1 MTLNQIALTAEQKAI
16 KDRVTLTPF
25 DDNYKDVQV
34 IKGYAGTGKTVT
46 TSEVINGLAS
56 TTSPVV
62 VLAPTAAALSVIA
75 NKLTGAGTNP
85 AIVVK
90 TIASMTRTPTPVVKL
105 GENLPTFS
113 MNREGLTKLSKFVSR
128 LRIDASGIASV
139 THNFSHSTRPL
150 DLANEGAIASVNFK
164 KETVSLDESRL
175 TQQLRSRMGDKV
187 DVSVDTEHLLNSV
200 EDCSSRL
207 FRTNPST
214 VVVDEF
220 SMVNSTDADL
230 IVEACVR
237 NNVRVIVCGDPGQLE
252 PVDGAKN
259 DYIRAKS
266 DFEKVFDEAPSR
278 PAISAEVGIN
288 ELTRVLRSEDSVASL
303 AADIRSG
310 RKIAALA
317 GENESVITVS
327 AKSAPKLI
335 EQYENLMLNAG
346 AVVTF
351 TNKNVRAFNE
361 GLRMLHGIIGPVQK
375 GDRLVCNK
383 NTYDT
388 FAHYF
393 YNGEILQVLDTGL
406 HIRGVDRTIATLR
419 DRAKSGGNEA
429 QAILDLI
436 ERDEIVGALVESNEG
451 GKKACFVFSPDA
463 RVPHHKK
470 RLYEKLMNSMD
481 ASCAPIIDVS
491 FAYAL
496 TVHKAQGSEWDNVV
510 YFTTQRELDMLKTSN
525 MPYTAV
531 TRAKN
536 NATILYYPN

>member
-1 MTLNQIALTAEQKAI
+1 MAQIELTEEQNAI
-16 KDRVTLTPF
+16 KDRVTLTQF
-25 DDNYKDVQV
+25 DNDYKDVQV

-46 TSEVINGLAS
+46 TSEIINSLAS

-75 NKLTGAGTNP
+75 NKLAGVGNNP
-85 AIVVK
+85 AVSVK

-113 MNREGLTKLSKFVSR
+113 MNREGLEGLSKFVSR
-128 LRIDASGIASV
+128 LRIDVSGIATV
-139 THNFSHSTRPL
+139 TNNFSHSTRPL
-150 DLANEGAIASVNFK
+150 DLTNAGAIASIKFNK
-164 KETVSLDESRL
+164 DTVSIDEKKL
-175 TQQLRSRMGDKV
+175 TQQLRTRMGDKV
-187 DVSVDTEHLLNSV
+187 DVSVDTEHLLNTV
-200 EDCSSRL
+200 DDCASRL

-220 SMVNSTDADL
+220 SMVSAADADL

-237 NNVRVIVCGDPGQLE
+237 NNVRIIVCGDPGQLE
-252 PVDGAKN
+252 PVEGAKN

-266 DFEKVFDEAPSR
+266 DFEKEFPDAHSR
-278 PAISAEVGIN
+278 PAINVGVGVN

-310 RKIAALA
+310 RRISALA
-317 GENESVITVS
+317 GENDNVVTVS
-327 AKSAPKLI
+327 VKSVPKLI
-335 EQYENLMLNAG
+335 EQHEDLMLNAG

-361 GLRMLHGIIGPVQK
+361 GLRMLHGIIGPVQA

-393 YNGEILQVLDTGL
+393 YNGEILKVIGTGL
-406 HIRGVDRTIATLR
+406 DIRGVDKSITTLR
-419 DRAKSGGNEA
+419 ERASAGGNEA

-436 ERDEIVGALVESNEG
+436 ERDEIVGALVESKDG
-451 GKKACFVFSPDA
+451 GKKACFVFSPDS

-481 ASCAPIIDVS
+481 VSCAPIIDVS

-536 NATILYYPN
+536 NVTILYYPK

>member
-1 MTLNQIALTAEQKAI
+1 MAQIELTDEQNAI

-25 DDNYKDVQV
+25 DEDYKDVQV

-46 TSEVINGLAS
+46 TSEVINSLAS

-75 NKLTGAGTNP
+75 NKLVGVGTNP
-85 AIVVK
+85 AVVVK

-113 MNREGLTKLSKFVSR
+113 MNREGLTGLSKLVSR
-128 LRIDASGIASV
+128 LRIDTSGIATV

-150 DLANEGAIASVNFK
+150 DLANASAVAGISFN
-164 KETVSLDESRL
+164 KETVSLDEAKL
-175 TQQLRSRMGDKV
+175 TQQLRARMGNKV
-187 DVSVDTEHLLNSV
+187 NVSVDTEHLLNTV
-200 EDCSSRL
+200 DDCASRL
-207 FRTNPST
+207 FRTKPST

-220 SMVNSTDADL
+220 SMVNAADADL

-237 NNVRVIVCGDPGQLE
+237 NNVRIIACGDPGQLE
-252 PVDGAKN
+252 PVEGAKN

-266 DFEKVFDEAPSR
+266 DFEKEFDETPSR
-278 PAISAEVGIN
+278 PAISAEVGVN

-310 RKIAALA
+310 RRISALA
-317 GENESVITVS
+317 SEHDNVVTVS
-327 AKSAPKLI
+327 VKSVPKII
-335 EQYENLMLNAG
+335 EQYEDLMLNAG

-351 TNKNVRAFNE
+351 TNKNVRAFND
-361 GLRMLHGIIGPVQK
+361 GLRMLHGIIGPVQA

-393 YNGEILQVLDTGL
+393 YNGEILKVIDTGL
-406 HIRGVDRTIATLR
+406 DIRGVDKSIVTLR
-419 DRAKSGGNEA
+419 ERAKAGGNEA

-436 ERDEIVGALVESNEG
+436 ERDEIVGALVESKDG
-451 GKKACFVFSPDA
+451 GKKACFVFSPDS

-496 TVHKAQGSEWDNVV
+496 TVHKAQGSEWENVV

-536 NATILYYPN
+536 NVTILYYPK

>member
-1 MTLNQIALTAEQKAI
+1 MAQIELTEEQNAI
-16 KDRVTLTPF
+16 KDRVTLTQF
-25 DDNYKDVQV
+25 DDDYKDVQV

-46 TSEVINGLAS
+46 TSEIINSLAS

-75 NKLTGAGTNP
+75 NKLAGVGNNP
-85 AIVVK
+85 AVSVK

-113 MNREGLTKLSKFVSR
+113 MNREGLEGLSKFVSR
-128 LRIDASGIASV
+128 LRIDVSGIATV
-139 THNFSHSTRPL
+139 TNNFSHSTRPL
-150 DLANEGAIASVNFK
+150 DLTSAGAIASIKFNK
-164 KETVSLDESRL
+164 DTVSIDEKKL
-175 TQQLRSRMGDKV
+175 TQQLRTRMGDKV
-187 DVSVDTEHLLNSV
+187 DVSVDTEHLLNTV
-200 EDCSSRL
+200 DDCASRL

-220 SMVNSTDADL
+220 SMVSAADADL

-237 NNVRVIVCGDPGQLE
+237 NSVRIIVCGDPGQLE
-252 PVDGAKN
+252 PVEGAKN

-266 DFEKVFDEAPSR
+266 DFEKEFPDAPSR
-278 PAISAEVGIN
+278 PAINVEVGVN

-310 RKIAALA
+310 RRVSALA
-317 GENESVITVS
+317 GENDNVVTVS
-327 AKSAPKLI
+327 VKSVPKLI
-335 EQYENLMLNAG
+335 EQHEDLMLNAG

-361 GLRMLHGIIGPVQK
+361 GLRMLHGIIGPVQA

-393 YNGEILQVLDTGL
+393 YNGEILKVIDTGL
-406 HIRGVDRTIATLR
+406 DIRGVDKSITTLR
-419 DRAKSGGNEA
+419 ERASAGGNEA

-436 ERDEIVGALVESNEG
+436 ERDEIVGALVESKDG
-451 GKKACFVFSPDA
+451 GKKACFVFSPDS

-481 ASCAPIIDVS
+481 VSCAPIIDVS

-496 TVHKAQGSEWDNVV
+496 TVHKAQGSEWDTVV

-531 TRAKN
+531 TRAKSN
-536 NATILYYPN
+536 VTILYYPK

>member
-1 MTLNQIALTAEQKAI
+1 MAQIELTEEQNAI
-16 KDRVTLTPF
+16 KNRVTLTPF
-25 DDNYKDVQV
+25 DENYKDVQV

-46 TSEVINGLAS
+46 TSEVINSLAS

-75 NKLTGAGTNP
+75 NKLVGVGTNP
-85 AIVVK
+85 AVTVK

-113 MNREGLTKLSKFVSR
+113 MNREGLTGLSKLVSR
-128 LRIDASGIASV
+128 LRIDTSGIATV

-150 DLANEGAIASVNFK
+150 DLTNAGAVAGVRFN
-164 KETVSLDESRL
+164 KETVSLDEAKL
-175 TQQLRSRMGDKV
+175 TQQLRARMGDKV
-187 DVSVDTEHLLNSV
+187 NVSVDTEHLLNTV
-200 EDCSSRL
+200 DDCASRL
-207 FRTNPST
+207 FRTKPST

-220 SMVNSTDADL
+220 SMVNAADADL

-237 NNVRVIVCGDPGQLE
+237 NNVRIIVCGDPGQLE
-252 PVDGAKN
+252 PVEGAKN

-266 DFEKVFDEAPSR
+266 DFEKEFDETPSR
-278 PAISAEVGIN
+278 AAISAEVGVN

-310 RKIAALA
+310 RRISALA
-317 GENESVITVS
+317 SEHDNVVTVS
-327 AKSAPKLI
+327 VKSVPKII
-335 EQYENLMLNAG
+335 EQYEDLMLNAG

-361 GLRMLHGIIGPVQK
+361 GLRMLHGIIGPVQA

-393 YNGEILQVLDTGL
+393 YNGEILKVIDTGL
-406 HIRGVDRTIATLR
+406 DIRGVDKSIVTLR
-419 DRAKSGGNEA
+419 ERAKAGGNEA
-429 QAILDLI
+429 QTILDLI
-436 ERDEIVGALVESNEG
+436 ERDEIVGALVESKDG
-451 GKKACFVFSPDA
+451 GKKACFVFSPDS

-481 ASCAPIIDVS
+481 VSCAPIIDVS

-496 TVHKAQGSEWDNVV
+496 TVHKAQGSEWENVV

-536 NATILYYPN
+536 NVTILYYPK

>member
-1 MTLNQIALTAEQKAI
+1 MAQIELTEEQNAI
-16 KDRVTLTPF
+16 KNRVTLTPF
-25 DDNYKDVQV
+25 DEDYKDVQV

-46 TSEVINGLAS
+46 TSEVINSLAS

-75 NKLTGAGTNP
+75 NKLVGVGTNP
-85 AIVVK
+85 AVVVK

-113 MNREGLTKLSKFVSR
+113 MNREGLTGLSKLVSR
-128 LRIDASGIASV
+128 LRIDTSGIATV

-150 DLANEGAIASVNFK
+150 DLANASAVAGISFN
-164 KETVSLDESRL
+164 KETVSLDEAKL
-175 TQQLRSRMGDKV
+175 TQQLRARMGDKV
-187 DVSVDTEHLLNSV
+187 NVSVDTEHLLNTV
-200 EDCSSRL
+200 DDCASRL
-207 FRTNPST
+207 FRTKPST

-220 SMVNSTDADL
+220 SMVNAADADL

-237 NNVRVIVCGDPGQLE
+237 NNVRIIACGDPGQLE
-252 PVDGAKN
+252 PVEGAKN

-266 DFEKVFDEAPSR
+266 DFEKEFDETPSR
-278 PAISAEVGIN
+278 PAISAEVGVN

-310 RKIAALA
+310 RRISALA
-317 GENESVITVS
+317 SEHDNVVTVS
-327 AKSAPKLI
+327 VKSVPKII
-335 EQYENLMLNAG
+335 EQYEDLMLNAG

-351 TNKNVRAFNE
+351 TNKNVRAFND
-361 GLRMLHGIIGPVQK
+361 GLRMLHGIIGPVQA

-393 YNGEILQVLDTGL
+393 YNGEILKVIDTGL
-406 HIRGVDRTIATLR
+406 DIRGVDKSIVTLR
-419 DRAKSGGNEA
+419 ERAKAGGNEA

-436 ERDEIVGALVESNEG
+436 ERDEIVGALVESKDG
-451 GKKACFVFSPDA
+451 GKKACFVFSPDS

-470 RLYEKLMNSMD
+470 RLYEKLMNSSMD

-496 TVHKAQGSEWDNVV
+496 TVHKAQGSEWENVV

-536 NATILYYPN
+536 NVTILYYPK